1 MRKPFVAGLVFV
13 TVTLATTAVFA
24 CGDKLMLLAG
34 SARFRQVFPGSRPA
48 SILAYSRQNSSVHGL
63 VNDLEH
69 QSTLKHAGYK
79 VFAIEDRTRLDEALK
94 TGKFDLLLVDAADA
108 EGLEPQARSAPSRP
122 LVLPVV
128 YKSTKAEAKSVE
140 RKFHCVLKAP
150 SSPDRFLAAIDEAM
164 GVKLKMAQ

>member
-1 MRKPFVAGLVFV
+1 MRKPLVAGLVLV
-13 TVTLATTAVFA
+13 TVTLGTSAVFA

-34 SARFRQVFPGSRPA
+34 SARFRQVFAGSRPA
-48 SILAYSRQNSSVHGL
+48 TILAYSRQNSSVHGL
-63 VNDLEH
+63 VKDLEH
-69 QSTLKHAGYK
+69 T
-79 VFAIEDRTRLDEALK
+79 TLDEALK

-150 SSPDRFLAAIDEAM
+150 SSPDRYLAAIDEAM